1 MNTYLLE
8 WLVGKGY
15 WREKKVKKENVK
27 EKALKKEKMECME
40 SGRVAGGGVE
50 REGKR
55 KIKVS

>member
-55 KIKVS
+55 KI